1 MKLEIPELLYH
12 GSYYD
17 FTEFDDRFRR
27 SNTEWENTVHGFFFA
42 DKVENAL
49 LFGPR
54 VYSAAVS
61 INKPLDL
68 RIHSIFS
75 RLEQANVI
83 CEIAF
88 GRKLQPR
95 AALSLLNRE
104 IDPFELPELYELL
117 NTAQANELFKR
128 AGYDGIV
135 SSLGDGQNEYIAFS
149 TDQIRILEVFNYGQ
163 ERHQT
168 EVHLRRRN

>member
-1 MKLEIPELLYH
+1 MDLEIPEMLYH
-12 GSYYD
+12 GSYYN
-17 FTEFDDRFRR
+17 FSEFDDRFKR

-54 VYSAAVS
+54 VYSAQVS
-61 INKPLDL
+61 ITKPLDL
-68 RIHSIFS
+68 RIHGIFS
-75 RLEQANVI
+75 TLEQAPVI

-88 GRKLQPR
+88 ERELKPR

-104 IDPFELPELYELL
+104 IDPFELAELYEVL
-117 NTAQANELFKR
+117 NTQHANDLFKK

-135 SSLGDGQNEYIAFS
+135 SDLGDYQNEYIAFNAS
-149 TDQIRILEVFNYGQ
+149 QIKILEVLNYGE
-163 ERHQT
+163 ERHLT
-168 EVHLRRRN
+168 EVHSRRR